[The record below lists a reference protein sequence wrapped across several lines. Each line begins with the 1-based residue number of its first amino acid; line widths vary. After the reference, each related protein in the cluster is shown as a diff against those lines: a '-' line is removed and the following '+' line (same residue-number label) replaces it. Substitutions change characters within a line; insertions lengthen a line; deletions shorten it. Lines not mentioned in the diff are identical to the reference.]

1 MPPSRWVAVGFGVLF
16 VLVLFK
22 IGDDANYEFIY
33 FQF

>member
-1 MPPSRWVAVGFGVLF
+1 MPPWRSIAIAFALVL
-16 VLVLFK
+16 VIVLFK